1 VQLLRHTFAN
11 QTFSRSAAAADSFSF
26 TAAAAAA
33 AYDQSKHNNTAIN
46 GLYTTYA
53 RTINEL

>member
-46 GLYTTYA
+46 GLYYCA
-53 RTINEL
+53 S